1 MPGGPPVKTG
11 MSGGLKALL
20 IVIGIFTGLGVL
32 AVGGFLVVGALVV
45 NEANEIANTAASE
58 LEEDL
63 DDLEDAADDS
73 NSGDDGDDPFGSSDD
88 EEEDDGGF
96 GSSSDDEADLASWCS
111 TVDEFDAFA
120 RASTEG
126 FGVEEMT
133 DKILTIDEMID
144 EVRDTA
150 PSEMASDTEE
160 VLLPFEETVAIFE
173 SVDFDP
179 RQVTAEDQ
187 AALNEAFE
195 DALPAVIAVRQACL
209 DEGISVFESD

>member
-20 IVIGIFTGLGVL
+20 IVVGIFAGLGVL
-32 AVGGFLVVGALVV
+32 AVGGFLVVGAIVV
-45 NEANEIANTAASE
+45 NEANEIVNTAAS
-58 LEEDL
+58 
-63 DDLEDAADDS
+63 DLEDAA
-73 NSGDDGDDPFGSSDD
+73 GDEDDPFGSSDD
-88 EEEDDGGF
+88 EDEEDDDDGGTF
-96 GSSSDDEADLASWCS
+96 GSSRDEEADLASWCS

-120 RASTEG
+120 RASTAG

-150 PSEMASDTEE
+150 PADLASETEE
-160 VLLPFEETVAIFE
+160 VLLPFEETVAVFE
-173 SVDFDP
+173 AVDFDP

-187 AALNEAFE
+187 ATLNEAFE